1 MASLLH
7 GRAILNWN
15 FCGCP
20 LKNDYATLTS
30 GHLAIR
36 NRIGTPDFIR
46 TQPLKDEITVI
57 NEEIVSMVGKQLKR
71 WKYHVKAW
79 KVILKVGKVTAK
91 LKWNWS
97 NPQGNFNQHLN
108 SEMRLALP
116 LIFTLVIVHK
126 SEMRLA
132 FPLIFILISVHKF
145 KMKLALLLII
155 ILIIV
160 LKFEMKLAP
169 H

>member
-1 MASLLH
+1 M
-7 GRAILNWN
+7 
-15 FCGCP
+15 
-20 LKNDYATLTS
+20 
-30 GHLAIR
+30 
-36 NRIGTPDFIR
+36 
-46 TQPLKDEITVI
+46 
-57 NEEIVSMVGKQLKR
+57 
-71 WKYHVKAW
+71 KAW

-155 ILIIV
+155 ILILV
-160 LKFEMKLAP
+160 LKSGMRLAL

>member
-1 MASLLH
+1 
-7 GRAILNWN
+7 
-15 FCGCP
+15 
-20 LKNDYATLTS
+20 
-30 GHLAIR
+30 
-36 NRIGTPDFIR
+36 
-46 TQPLKDEITVI
+46 
-57 NEEIVSMVGKQLKR
+57 MVGKQLKR

-79 KVILKVGKVTAK
+79 EVILKVGKVTAK
-91 LKWNWS
+91 LEWNWS
-97 NPQGNFNQHLN
+97 NPQESFNQHLN

-116 LIFTLVIVHK
+116 LIFILIIVHK

-145 KMKLALLLII
+145 KMKLALPLII

-160 LKFEMKLAP
+160 LKFGMKLAP